1 MGEILNI
8 RGLCLIYNIIKCN
21 KKIIVIRKTKDTR
34 KCFSPKLT
42 VIGADWPLK
51 KVAFMVSLPKTQVN
65 SLQNLQSHLQTNS
78 FTLTE
83 DTMKKISDLVNH
95 QLTQSVKSYDKLSL
109 SVYEMLH
116 LNKEKHNLW
125 VVVKQQQLTLLT
137 DNPYLGTQLRY
148 EQDNI
153 RNALNRQYLLEL
165 KKSKVKIVPP
175 TAKRQRIK
183 EKRFVITTKTT
194 KILGSIADEIED
206 KELRDSLK
214 NLGK

>member
-1 MGEILNI
+1 
-8 RGLCLIYNIIKCN
+8 
-21 KKIIVIRKTKDTR
+21 
-34 KCFSPKLT
+34 
-42 VIGADWPLK
+42 
-51 KVAFMVSLPKTQVN
+51 
-65 SLQNLQSHLQTNS
+65 
-78 FTLTE
+78 
-83 DTMKKISDLVNH
+83 MKKISDLVNH